1 MAAAK
6 TKTDDD
12 LSCAIADAVRFC
24 NLGSDVEYSQ
34 QLAAMLRRAYEQ
46 GTSNLAMRVGA
57 SLARR
62 AATGPDPARV
72 LGDVAGAV
80 QRHFGG
86 HGSSTRL
93 ASLLQDL
100 CVGYVGTLSDRP
112 KAESAKSL
120 DNSRIGIGDKR
131 RAAHARDQQVA
142 QYFLPAAMRTAL
154 DRGEFFAVYQ
164 PIFRLADTTI
174 IGAEAL
180 LRWAHPKLGTLL
192 PGRFIEIAENNGL
205 ITSLT
210 AFVIEEACR
219 VARDWRDDSSE
230 PQPFVSVNI
239 ASSVI
244 CDPKFIPLVKNA
256 LTGNGLPA
264 SALQLELGHDT
275 SLGKDAAA
283 LIALQEL
290 SALGVGIA
298 IDDFGTG
305 FSSFANLP
313 NLPVGVVKL
322 AGKLVENIGGSIRD
336 RAADEQI
343 TRAMIQLGRGLGLT
357 VTAKHVETPRQ
368 LDRLHAF
375 GCNNAQG
382 WHFAQPLPAS
392 SFLAG

>member
-1 MAAAK
+1 M
-6 TKTDDD
+6 
-12 LSCAIADAVRFC
+12 
-24 NLGSDVEYSQ
+24 
-34 QLAAMLRRAYEQ
+34 
-46 GTSNLAMRVGA
+46 
-57 SLARR
+57 
-62 AATGPDPARV
+62 
-72 LGDVAGAV
+72 
-80 QRHFGG
+80 
-86 HGSSTRL
+86 
-93 ASLLQDL
+93 
-100 CVGYVGTLSDRP
+100 
-112 KAESAKSL
+112 

-244 CDPKFIPLVKNA
+244 CDPGFIPLVKNA

-264 SALQLELGHDT
+264 IALQLELGHDT

-343 TRAMIQLGRGLGLT
+343 TRAMIELGRGLGLT